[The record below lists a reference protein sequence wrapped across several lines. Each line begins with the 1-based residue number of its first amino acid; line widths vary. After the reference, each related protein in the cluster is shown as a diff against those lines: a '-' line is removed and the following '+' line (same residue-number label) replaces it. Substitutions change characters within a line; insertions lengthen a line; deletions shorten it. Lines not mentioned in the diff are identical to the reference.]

1 MRKYIFLMTFLAFLP
16 SCSCSEEGKGPVTPG
31 GKPKE
36 PETPVEEVLPQI
48 EVSRIAKTAE
58 GKVYLEVDGKPFP
71 LFGAQIRVDVFKN
84 CDKLTDAQIEPYFQ
98 KAAQLNLNCVQVP
111 ITWKGMEPSEGKY
124 DFAWMDM
131 ILEYAVKYGLKVE
144 LLWFSTNMIGDSY
157 TWFVP
162 GYPLKNLDT
171 RLLRKGTLEYDY
183 LHNLYGYTYNAVF
196 NHPDILKAETAAV
209 TALFNHIRNWDA
221 AHGETHP
228 VITCQLHNE
237 IDGLVRWRIT
247 DEKLNI
253 CKRDGTKL
261 TEAEAWEMSLDA
273 VDAVGKAVKNSPY
286 KVVTRV
292 NYTSCTSPGVF
303 PQCTQAKGS
312 DAFYREGVDIV
323 SVDPY
328 MSDVNSI
335 ASVVK
340 AFTEL
345 KGNYPLIAE
354 NRGGY
359 DTTPSLILTAAAL
372 GAGYDI
378 YDLATSKFI
387 HDNNGVPWGEEGVLN
402 YDLMDRPYTPKVR
415 SILKGL
421 TEAAEDVALTSKEN
435 FVAFNVNKDY
445 PDDSRTLIVNT
456 TGASLTINSSNG
468 ALGFVLDRGDNI
480 VMYFTA
486 PATVVIEN
494 GSVEG
499 GKKTFSLEGE
509 KLTRVGFTSSKPL
522 TSTTASCIGSN

>member
-1 MRKYIFLMTFLAFLP
+1 MIIKKTFWLLTLWIILL
-16 SCSCSEEGKGPVTPG
+16 SCSCSENGADTPG
-31 GKPKE
+31 VKPNDS
-36 PETPVEEVLPQI
+36 ETPTEEVLPQI
-48 EVSRIAKTAE
+48 EVSKLAKTVD
-58 GKVYLEVDGKPFP
+58 GKVYLEVDGMPFP

-84 CDKLTDAQIEPYFQ
+84 CDNLSDAQIEPYFR
-98 KAAQLNLNCVQVP
+98 KANELNVNCVQVP
-111 ITWKGMEPSEGKY
+111 ITWKGLEPTEGKY
-124 DFAWMDM
+124 DFSWIDM

-144 LLWFSTNMIGDSY
+144 LLWFSTNMIGDTY

-162 GYPLKNLDT
+162 SYPLKNLDT
-171 RLLRKGTLEYDY
+171 RLLRKGTLEYDN

-209 TALFNHIRNWDA
+209 TVLFNHIRNWDV

-247 DEKLNI
+247 NDDLNI
-253 CKRDGTKL
+253 CKRDGTRL
-261 TEAEAWEMSLDA
+261 SEEEAWEMSLDA

-286 KVVTRV
+286 KVLTRV
-292 NYTSCTSPGVF
+292 NYTSCNTPGVF
-303 PQCTQAKGS
+303 PQCKKAKGS
-312 DAFYREGVDIV
+312 DAFYRDGVDIV

-328 MSDVNSI
+328 MSEVKSI

-340 AFTEL
+340 AFSGLE
-345 KGNYPLIAE
+345 GNYPLIAE

-387 HDNNGVPWGEEGVLN
+387 YDNNGSPWGEEGVLN

-421 TEAAEDVALTSKEN
+421 TEAAQDVALTSKEN
-435 FVAFNVNKDY
+435 FVAFNVTNDY
-445 PDDSRTLIVNT
+445 PDQYKTLIVNT
-456 TGASLTINSSNG
+456 TGASLTITTTSG
-468 ALGFVLDRGDNI
+468 AIGFVLDRGDNI
-480 VMYFTA
+480 VMYFTSS
-486 PATVVIEN
+486 ATVVIEN
-494 GSVEG
+494 GTVEG
-499 GKKTFSLEGE
+499 GKKTFSVEGE
-509 KLTRVGFTSSKPL
+509 KLLRVGFTSAKEL
-522 TSTTASCIGSN
+522 TSTTASCIAS